1 MPDYRIIGYYD
12 DTGQVYDGE
21 MDGEDEVSAVCGI
34 RYWLDE
40 VGKDTLVI
48 VAILD
53 ESGKNVYESDKASFI
68 KDWPQCEE
76 DEE

>member
-21 MDGEDEVSAVCGI
+21 MDGDDEVDAVRGI

-76 DEE
+76 DE

>member
-12 DTGQVYDGE
+12 DNGQVYDGE
-21 MDGEDEVSAVCGI
+21 MDGDDEVDAVCGI
-34 RYWLDE
+34 RFTLDE
-40 VGKDTLVI
+40 AGQSNLVI

-68 KDWPQCEE
+68 QDWPQYEE